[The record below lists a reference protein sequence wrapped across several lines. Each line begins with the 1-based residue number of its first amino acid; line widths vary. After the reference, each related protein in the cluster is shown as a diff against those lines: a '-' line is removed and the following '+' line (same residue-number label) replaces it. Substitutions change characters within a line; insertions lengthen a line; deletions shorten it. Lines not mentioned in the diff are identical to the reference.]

1 MNLAHHREA
10 DRLILSLQGRLDHDT
25 APTLTQVVDHQ
36 LDGVTEL
43 VLDFDGLEHVSSL
56 GLRVLLAAQKR
67 MHAIHGSLV
76 VRNVNPAI
84 ATVFEIT
91 GFDRILEYERKPR
104 RLSIDGLELIAKG
117 GNGECFRV
125 DDETVLKLYFDHI
138 DDASASREKR
148 LAKKAFVAGVPTAIS
163 YEVVVC
169 GTRRGVLYEMINA
182 DTLSKYIE
190 RHVERLEAVVD
201 HYVGFCRQ
209 IHSIVPDQGAF
220 PDAIDIA
227 CGHVEA
233 CDLFNAG
240 QRSAILDRLHRVER
254 RSTLI
259 HWDLHPGNIM
269 MQGDVPCLIDMG
281 DMATGTP
288 YFDLGPIRQILQF
301 HSETG
306 LCQKIIGLDN
316 GIARRV
322 WPLFVARYFNNPPPD
337 ELAAIEENIRFF
349 QAIRNVLLYRCGTGG
364 DSMRARRREMIL
376 QLLPKEITQAPA

>member
-1 MNLAHHREA
+1 MVALE
-10 DRLILSLQGRLDHDT
+10 GRLDHET
-25 APTLTQVVDHQ
+25 APALAQVIDHQ
-36 LDGVTEL
+36 FDGVTEF
-43 VLDFDGLEHVSSL
+43 VLDFEGLEHVSSL
-56 GLRVLLAAQKR
+56 GLRVLLTAQKR
-67 MHAIHGSLV
+67 MQSIHGSLV

-84 ATVFEIT
+84 ASVFEIT
-91 GFDRILEYERKPR
+91 GFDRILDYERKPR

-125 DDETVLKLYFDHI
+125 DEETVLKLYFDHI
-138 DDASASREKR
+138 DDTSAAREKR

-169 GTRRGVLYEMINA
+169 GTRRGVLYELINA

-190 RHVERLEAVVD
+190 RHVDRLEAVVD
-201 HYVGFCRQ
+201 LYVGFCRQ
-209 IHSIVPDQGAF
+209 IHSIAPDPGEF

-240 QRSAILDRLHRVER
+240 QRSAMLDRLQRTER
-254 RSTLI
+254 RRTLI

-322 WPLFVARYFNNPPPD
+322 WPLFLARYFNNPPPD
-337 ELAAIEENIRFF
+337 ELAAIEENLRFY
-349 QAIRNVLLYRCGTGG
+349 QAIRNVLLYRSGTGG
-364 DSMRARRREMIL
+364 ESMRARRKEMIL
-376 QLLPKEITQAPA
+376 QLLPREITQASA